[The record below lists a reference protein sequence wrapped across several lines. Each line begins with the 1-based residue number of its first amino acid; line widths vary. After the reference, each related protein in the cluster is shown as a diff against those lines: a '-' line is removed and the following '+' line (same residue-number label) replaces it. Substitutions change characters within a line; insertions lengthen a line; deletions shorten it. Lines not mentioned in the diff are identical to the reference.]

1 MLNYI
6 LCLCCYYPLDVNRG
20 DNFLM
25 VISYMMKCNFSFS
38 ARVALADHLPVW
50 DIVEEVNSLLA
61 DHTSIVLTAPPG
73 AGKSTLL
80 PLTVLDAVDK
90 GRVLLVEPRRIAAIQ
105 IAERMSDMIGEETGN
120 TVGYRV
126 RFDSKVSASTRI
138 EVITE
143 GILLRML
150 VDDPTLEGISV
161 VMFDEFHERSLASDT
176 ALALVREAQQIIR
189 PDLRV
194 VIMSATIDTDYI
206 CSSLN
211 APLVESRGR
220 MYDVEI
226 IHTDETDVYECASH
240 VASVVMKAHREHE
253 GDILA
258 FLPGQAEIMR
268 CQEILGDSLGST
280 NVLPLYGMLSP
291 QQQRRAIMP
300 SREGERKV
308 VLATSIAE
316 TSLTIEGVRVV
327 VDSGFCRRMVFDPRN
342 GLSHL
347 DTVRISMDMA
357 RQRTGRAG
365 RVGEGICYRLWTLA
379 TEHRMD
385 DCRNPEIVEAD
396 LSSVLLDI
404 SAWGADD
411 IMSLPWLTPP
421 PQSNVAQARQLLEM
435 LGAIDIN
442 GDSKGDTK
450 GKITPHGKQLAS
462 LPCHPRIAQMLL
474 CAETDTLKALA
485 ADIAAILEE
494 KDILNTDTD
503 ADINTR
509 IALLRDAR
517 RTRRLGRWGRIIN
530 IAEQYRRLVRVA
542 EDNHIPTPYDTG
554 RLIASAYPERIALST
569 DDGKYKLASGNIVTI
584 DSGDDLI
591 ACPLLAVA
599 SLGTR
604 IYLASPLSKDSLVDI
619 ARWTD
624 NVFWDSK
631 QGRVVARREQRIG
644 AIILDTRPIDDD
656 VRDRITDA
664 ICLAAKKDGLS
675 MFSFSDSVQA
685 LQRRIAAVSSW
696 HPELS
701 LPDVSTDA
709 VLSSVVEWLPLYI
722 GKATTAAELRKI
734 NMEEVIWGMLT
745 YEQQNTIDTLAPTH
759 IQVPTGSRIRVDYRQ
774 GAEAPVLSVRLQ
786 ECFGLTSTPCVD
798 GGKRP
803 VLMELLSPG
812 FKPVQLTQDLANF
825 WQSTYF
831 EVRKELRRRYP
842 KHHWPDNP
850 LEAQAVRGVKRR

>member
-1 MLNYI
+1 MSDKI
-6 LCLCCYYPLDVNRG
+6 IPKIRKGVSAD
-20 DNFLM
+20 
-25 VISYMMKCNFSFS
+25 ISHVD
-38 ARVALADHLPVW
+38 RLPAW
-50 DIVEEVNSLLA
+50 DIVEEVNGLLTN
-61 DHTSIVLTAPPG
+61 HPSIVLTAPPG

-80 PLTVLDAVDK
+80 PLTVLDAVDE
-90 GRVLLVEPRRIAAIQ
+90 GRVLVVEPRRIAAIQ
-105 IAERMSDMIGEETGN
+105 IAERMSAMIGEGVGN

-126 RFDSKVSASTRI
+126 RFDTKVSSATRI

-150 VDDPTLEGISV
+150 VDDPTLEGVSV

-176 ALALVREAQQIIR
+176 ALALVREAQGIIR
-189 PDLRV
+189 SDLHI

-220 MYDVEI
+220 MYDVEV
-226 IHTDETDVYECASH
+226 IHAEEADVYDCASQ
-240 VASVVMKAHREHE
+240 VASVIMKAHREHE

-258 FLPGQAEIMR
+258 FLPGQAEIMK
-268 CQEILGDSLGST
+268 CMEILGDSLGST
-280 NVLPLYGMLSP
+280 SVLPLYGMLSP

-365 RVGEGICYRLWTLA
+365 RVGEGICYRLWSLA

-385 DCRNPEIVEAD
+385 DCRKPEIVEAD

-411 IMSLPWLTPP
+411 IMSLPWLTLP
-421 PQSNVAQARQLLEM
+421 PQSNVAQAHKLLEM
-435 LGAIDIN
+435 LDAIDE
-442 GDSKGDTK
+442 KGR
-450 GKITPHGKQLAS
+450 ITAHGKQLAS

-474 CAETDTLKALA
+474 KSETDAHKALA

-494 KDILNTDTD
+494 RDILNSDTD

-509 IALLRDAR
+509 IAMLRDNR
-517 RTRRLGRWGRIIN
+517 RSKRYGRWARIIN
-530 IAEQYRRLVRVA
+530 IAEQYRRLVRVT
-542 EDNHIPTPYDTG
+542 EDNDIPSPYDSG
-554 RLIASAYPERIALST
+554 MLIASAYPERIAVST
-569 DDGKYKLASGNIVTI
+569 DEGHYKLASGNVVAI
-584 DSGDDLI
+584 DNGDDLI

-604 IYLASPLSKDSLVDI
+604 IFLASPLSKDSLADI

-624 NVFWDSK
+624 NVFWDSR
-631 QGRVVARREQRIG
+631 QGRIVARREQRIG
-644 AIILDTRPIDDD
+644 SIILDSRPIDDD
-656 VRDRITDA
+656 VRSRMNEA
-664 ICLAAKKDGLS
+664 ICLAARKEGLS
-675 MFSFSDSVQA
+675 MFDFSDGVQA

-701 LPDVSTDA
+701 LPDVSTE
-709 VLSSVVEWLPLYI
+709 SVIANVAEWLPLYI
-722 GKATTAAELRKI
+722 GKASTITELRKI

-745 YEQQNTIDTLAPTH
+745 YEHQVSVDKLAPTH

-798 GGKRP
+798 AGKRP

-842 KHHWPDNP
+842 KHYWPDNP
-850 LEAQAVRGVKRR
+850 LEAEAVRGVRRHI

>member
-1 MLNYI
+1 MSDKI
-6 LCLCCYYPLDVNRG
+6 IHKIRKGVSAD
-20 DNFLM
+20 
-25 VISYMMKCNFSFS
+25 ISHVD
-38 ARVALADHLPVW
+38 RLPAW
-50 DIVEEVNSLLA
+50 DIVEEVNGLLTN
-61 DHTSIVLTAPPG
+61 HPSIVLTAPPG

-80 PLTVLDAVDK
+80 PLTVLDAVDE
-90 GRVLLVEPRRIAAIQ
+90 GRVLVVEPRRIAAIQ
-105 IAERMSDMIGEETGN
+105 IAERMSAMIGEGVGN

-126 RFDSKVSASTRI
+126 RFDTKVSSATRI

-150 VDDPTLEGISV
+150 VDDPTLEGVSV

-176 ALALVREAQQIIR
+176 ALALVREAQGIIR
-189 PDLRV
+189 SDLHI

-220 MYDVEI
+220 MYDVEV
-226 IHTDETDVYECASH
+226 IHAEEADVYDCASQ
-240 VASVVMKAHREHE
+240 VASVIMKAHREHE

-258 FLPGQAEIMR
+258 FLPGQAEIMK
-268 CQEILGDSLGST
+268 CMEILGDSLGST
-280 NVLPLYGMLSP
+280 SVLPLYGMLSP

-365 RVGEGICYRLWTLA
+365 RVGEGICYRLWSLA

-385 DCRNPEIVEAD
+385 DCRKPEIVEAD

-411 IMSLPWLTPP
+411 IMSLPWLTLP
-421 PQSNVAQARQLLEM
+421 PQSNVAQAHKLLEM
-435 LGAIDIN
+435 LDAIDE
-442 GDSKGDTK
+442 KGR
-450 GKITPHGKQLAS
+450 ITAHGKQLAS

-474 CAETDTLKALA
+474 KSETDAHKALA

-494 KDILNTDTD
+494 RDILNSDTD

-509 IALLRDAR
+509 IAMLRDNR
-517 RTRRLGRWGRIIN
+517 RSKRYGRWGRIIN
-530 IAEQYRRLVRVA
+530 IAEQYRRLVRVT
-542 EDNHIPTPYDTG
+542 EDNDIPSPYDSG
-554 RLIASAYPERIALST
+554 MLIASAYPERIAVST
-569 DDGKYKLASGNIVTI
+569 DEGHYKLASGNVVAI
-584 DSGDDLI
+584 DNGDDLI

-604 IYLASPLSKDSLVDI
+604 IFLASPLSKDSLADI

-624 NVFWDSK
+624 NVFWDSR
-631 QGRVVARREQRIG
+631 QGRIVARREQRIG
-644 AIILDTRPIDDD
+644 SIILDSRPIDDD
-656 VRDRITDA
+656 VRSRMNEA
-664 ICLAAKKDGLS
+664 ICLAARKEGLS
-675 MFSFSDSVQA
+675 MFDFSDGVQA

-701 LPDVSTDA
+701 LPDVSTE
-709 VLSSVVEWLPLYI
+709 SVIANVAEWLPLYI
-722 GKATTAAELRKI
+722 GKATTISELRKI
-734 NMEEVIWGMLT
+734 NIEEVIWGMLT
-745 YEQQNTIDTLAPTH
+745 YEQQVSVDKLAPTH

-798 GGKRP
+798 AGKRP

-812 FKPVQLTQDLANF
+812 FKPVQLTQNLANF

-842 KHHWPDNP
+842 KHYWPDNP
-850 LEAQAVRGVKRR
+850 LEAEAVRGVRRHI

>member
-1 MLNYI
+1 MI
-6 LCLCCYYPLDVNRG
+6 FMSDKIIPKIRKS
-20 DNFLM
+20 M
-25 VISYMMKCNFSFS
+25 
-38 ARVALADHLPVW
+38 ADGMSLVDRLPVW
-50 DIVEEVNSLLA
+50 NVVEEVNSLLA
-61 DHTSIVLTAPPG
+61 HHPSIVLTAPPG
-73 AGKSTLL
+73 AGKSTLS
-80 PLTVLDAVDK
+80 PLTVLDAIEE
-90 GRVLLVEPRRIAAIQ
+90 GRVIVVEPRRIATIQ
-105 IAERMSDMIGEETGN
+105 IAERMSAMIGEPVGN

-126 RFDSKVSASTRI
+126 RFDTKVSASTRI

-150 VDDPTLEGISV
+150 VEDPTLDGISV

-176 ALALVREAQQIIR
+176 ALALVREAQGIIR
-189 PDLRV
+189 PDLHL
-194 VIMSATIDTDYI
+194 VIMSATIDTDNI
-206 CSSLN
+206 CRSLN
-211 APLVESRGR
+211 APLVESQGR

-226 IHTDETDVYECASH
+226 LHGEEATVYDCASQ
-240 VASVVMKAHREHE
+240 VASAIMKAHREHE

-258 FLPGQAEIMR
+258 FLPGQAEIMK
-268 CQEILGDSLGST
+268 CSEILGDSLGST
-280 NVLPLYGMLSP
+280 YIFPLYGMLTP

-300 SREGERKV
+300 SHEGERKL

-327 VDSGFCRRMVFDPRN
+327 VDSGFCRRMVFDPRS

-347 DTVRISMDMA
+347 DTVRISLDMA

-365 RVGEGICYRLWTLA
+365 RVGEGVCYRLWTLA

-385 DCRNPEIVEAD
+385 ECRKPEIVEAD

-404 SAWGADD
+404 SAWGAED

-421 PQSNVAQARQLLEM
+421 PQSNVAQARQLLLM
-435 LGAIDIN
+435 LDAIYDN
-442 GDSKGDTK
+442 GR
-450 GKITPHGKQLAS
+450 ITPHGKRLAS

-474 CAETDTLKALA
+474 SAETDSLKALA

-517 RTRRLGRWGRIIN
+517 RTRRNGRWGRIIN

-542 EDNHIPTPYDTG
+542 EDNDYPSPYDSG
-554 RLIASAYPERIALST
+554 RLIASAYPERIAVSN
-569 DDGKYKLASGNIVTI
+569 DDGKYKLANGNTVTL

-604 IYLASPLSKDSLVDI
+604 IFLASPLSKDSLTGI

-631 QGRVVARREQRIG
+631 QGRVVARRELRIG
-644 AIILDTRPIDDD
+644 AVILDARPIDND
-656 VRDRITDA
+656 VRERITDA
-664 ICLAAKKDGLS
+664 ICLAARKDGFS

-685 LQRRIAAVSSW
+685 LQRRIAAVSVW

-701 LPDVSTDA
+701 LPDVSTEA
-709 VLSSVVEWLPLYI
+709 VLSSVSQWLPLYI
-722 GKATTAAELRKI
+722 GKATTSAELRKI
-734 NMEEVIWGMLT
+734 NMEDVIWGMLT
-745 YEQQNTIDTLAPTH
+745 YEQQMSVDTLAPTH

-798 GGKRP
+798 GGKCP

>member
-1 MLNYI
+1 MCDGRSLV
-6 LCLCCYYPLDVNRG
+6 DR
-20 DNFLM
+20 
-25 VISYMMKCNFSFS
+25 
-38 ARVALADHLPVW
+38 LPVW
-50 DIVEEVNSLLA
+50 NVVEEVNGLLA
-61 DHTSIVLTAPPG
+61 DHPSIVLTAPPG

-80 PLTVLDAVDK
+80 PLTVLDAVEE
-90 GRVLLVEPRRIAAIQ
+90 GRVVVVEPRRIAAIQ
-105 IAERMSDMIGEETGN
+105 IAERMSAMIGETVGN

-126 RFDSKVSASTRI
+126 RFDTKVSASTRV

-150 VDDPTLEGISV
+150 VDDPTLDGISV

-176 ALALVREAQQIIR
+176 ALALVREAQGIIR
-189 PDLRV
+189 SDLRM

-206 CSSLN
+206 CRSLN
-211 APLVESRGR
+211 VPLVESQGR

-226 IHTDETDVYECASH
+226 QHGEEATVYDCASQM
-240 VASVVMKAHREHE
+240 ASAIMKAHREHK

-258 FLPGQAEIMR
+258 FLPGQAEIMK
-268 CQEILGDSLGST
+268 CSEILGDSLGST
-280 NVLPLYGMLSP
+280 SIFPLYGMLTP

-300 SREGERKV
+300 SHEGERKL

-327 VDSGFCRRMVFDPRN
+327 VDSGFCRRMVFDPRS

-365 RVGEGICYRLWTLA
+365 RVGEGICYRLWSLA

-385 DCRNPEIVEAD
+385 DCRKPEIVEAD
-396 LSSVLLDI
+396 LSSVILDI
-404 SAWGADD
+404 SAWGAED

-421 PQSNVAQARQLLEM
+421 PQSNVAQARQLLLM
-435 LGAIDIN
+435 LGAIDDN
-442 GDSKGDTK
+442 GR
-450 GKITPHGKQLAS
+450 ITAHGKRLAS

-474 CAETDTLKALA
+474 TAETDSLKALA

-517 RTRRLGRWGRIIN
+517 RTRHHGRWGRIVN

-542 EDNHIPTPYDTG
+542 EDNDIPSPYDTG
-554 RLIASAYPERIALST
+554 RLIASAYPERIAVS
-569 DDGKYKLASGNIVTI
+569 DDNGKYKLANGNIVTL

-604 IYLASPLSKDSLVDI
+604 IFLASPLSKDDLKGI

-624 NVFWDSK
+624 NVFWDGK
-631 QGRVVARREQRIG
+631 QGRVVARRELRIG
-644 AIILDTRPIDDD
+644 AVILDTRPLDND
-656 VRDRITDA
+656 VRERITDA
-664 ICLAAKKDGLS
+664 ICLAARKDGLS

-701 LPDVSTDA
+701 LPDVSTEA
-709 VLSSVVEWLPLYI
+709 VLSSVSEWLPLYI
-722 GKATTAAELRKI
+722 GKASTTAELRKI
-734 NMEEVIWGMLT
+734 NIEDVVWGMLT
-745 YEQQNTIDTLAPTH
+745 YEQQTTVDTLAPTH
-759 IQVPTGSRIRVDYRQ
+759 IVVPTGSRIRVDYRQ

-786 ECFGLTSTPCVD
+786 ECFGLTATPCVD

-850 LEAQAVRGVKRR
+850 LEAQAVRGAKRS

>member
-1 MLNYI
+1 MSDDGMSLV
-6 LCLCCYYPLDVNRG
+6 DR
-20 DNFLM
+20 
-25 VISYMMKCNFSFS
+25 
-38 ARVALADHLPVW
+38 LPVW
-50 DIVEEVNSLLA
+50 NVVDEVNGLLA
-61 DHTSIVLTAPPG
+61 QHPSIVLTAPPG

-80 PLTVLDAVDK
+80 PLTVLDAVDE
-90 GRVLLVEPRRIAAIQ
+90 GRVVVVEPRRIAAIQ
-105 IAERMSDMIGEETGN
+105 IAERMSAMIGETVGN

-126 RFDSKVSASTRI
+126 RFDTKVSASTRI

-150 VDDPTLEGISV
+150 VDDPTLDGISV

-176 ALALVREAQQIIR
+176 ALALVREAQGIIR
-189 PDLRV
+189 PDLHM

-206 CSSLN
+206 CRSLN
-211 APLVESRGR
+211 APLVESQGR

-226 IHTDETDVYECASH
+226 QHGEEATVYDCASQM
-240 VASVVMKAHREHE
+240 ASAIMKVHREQQ

-268 CQEILGDSLGST
+268 CREILGDSLGST
-280 NVLPLYGMLSP
+280 SVLLLYGMLTP

-300 SREGERKV
+300 SNEGERKL

-327 VDSGFCRRMVFDPRN
+327 VDSGFCRRMVFDPRS

-347 DTVRISMDMA
+347 DTVRISLDMA

-365 RVGEGICYRLWTLA
+365 RVGEGICYRLWSLA

-385 DCRNPEIVEAD
+385 DCRKPEIVEAD

-404 SAWGADD
+404 SAWGAED

-421 PQSNVAQARQLLEM
+421 PQSNVAQARQLLLM
-435 LGAIDIN
+435 LGAIDDN
-442 GDSKGDTK
+442 GR
-450 GKITPHGKQLAS
+450 ITAHGKSLAS

-474 CAETDTLKALA
+474 TAETDSLKALA

-494 KDILNTDTD
+494 RDILNTETD

-517 RTRRLGRWGRIIN
+517 RTRHHGRWGRIIN

-542 EDNHIPTPYDTG
+542 EDNDIPSPYDTG
-554 RLIASAYPERIALST
+554 RLIASAYPERIAVS
-569 DDGKYKLASGNIVTI
+569 DDNGKYKLANGNIVSL
-584 DSGDDLI
+584 DSADDLI

-604 IYLASPLSKDSLVDI
+604 IFLASPLSKDELKGI

-631 QGRVVARREQRIG
+631 QGRVVARRELRIG
-644 AIILDTRPIDDD
+644 AVILDSRPIDND
-656 VRDRITDA
+656 VRERITDA
-664 ICLAAKKDGLS
+664 ICLATRKDGLS
-675 MFSFSDSVQA
+675 MFSFSDDVKA

-701 LPDVSTDA
+701 LPDVSTEA
-709 VLSSVVEWLPLYI
+709 VLSSVSEWLPLYI
-722 GKATTAAELRKI
+722 GKASTVSELRKI
-734 NMEEVIWGMLT
+734 NMQDVIWGMLT
-745 YEQQNTIDTLAPTH
+745 YEQQTTVDTLAPTH
-759 IQVPTGSRIRVDYRQ
+759 IVVPTGSRIRVDYRQ

-786 ECFGLTSTPCVD
+786 ECFGLTATPCVD
-798 GGKRP
+798 GSKRP

-850 LEAQAVRGVKRR
+850 LEAQAVRGVKR

>member
-1 MLNYI
+1 MSDDGMSLV
-6 LCLCCYYPLDVNRG
+6 DR
-20 DNFLM
+20 
-25 VISYMMKCNFSFS
+25 
-38 ARVALADHLPVW
+38 LPVW
-50 DIVEEVNSLLA
+50 NVVDEVNGLLA
-61 DHTSIVLTAPPG
+61 QHPSIVLTALPG

-80 PLTVLDAVDK
+80 PLTVLDAVDE
-90 GRVLLVEPRRIAAIQ
+90 GRVVVVEPRRIAAIQ
-105 IAERMSDMIGEETGN
+105 IAERMSAMIGETVGN

-126 RFDSKVSASTRI
+126 RFDTKVSASTRV

-150 VDDPTLEGISV
+150 VDDPTLDGISV

-176 ALALVREAQQIIR
+176 ALALVREAQGIIR
-189 PDLRV
+189 PDLHM

-206 CSSLN
+206 CRSLN
-211 APLVESRGR
+211 APLVESQGR

-226 IHTDETDVYECASH
+226 QHGEEATVYDCASQM
-240 VASVVMKAHREHE
+240 ASAIMKAHREQQ

-268 CQEILGDSLGST
+268 CREILGDSLGST
-280 NVLPLYGMLSP
+280 SVLPLYGMLTP

-300 SREGERKV
+300 SNEGERKL

-327 VDSGFCRRMVFDPRN
+327 VDSGFCRRMVFDPRS

-365 RVGEGICYRLWTLA
+365 RVGEGICYRLWSLA

-385 DCRNPEIVEAD
+385 DCRKPEIVEAD

-404 SAWGADD
+404 SAWGAED

-421 PQSNVAQARQLLEM
+421 PQSNVAQARQLLLM
-435 LGAIDIN
+435 LGAIDDN
-442 GDSKGDTK
+442 GM
-450 GKITPHGKQLAS
+450 ITAHGKRLAS

-474 CAETDTLKALA
+474 SAEADSLKALA

-517 RTRRLGRWGRIIN
+517 RTRRNGRWGRIIN

-542 EDNHIPTPYDTG
+542 EDNDYPSPYDSG
-554 RLIASAYPERIALST
+554 RLIASAYPERIAVSN
-569 DDGKYKLASGNIVTI
+569 DDGKYKLANGNTVTL

-604 IYLASPLSKDSLVDI
+604 IFLASPLSKDSLTGI

-631 QGRVVARREQRIG
+631 QGRVVARRELRIG
-644 AIILDTRPIDDD
+644 AVILDARPIDND
-656 VRDRITDA
+656 VRERITDA
-664 ICLAAKKDGLS
+664 ICLAARKDGLS

-685 LQRRIAAVSSW
+685 LQRRIAAVSVW

-701 LPDVSTDA
+701 LPDVSTEA
-709 VLSSVVEWLPLYI
+709 VLSSVSQWLPLYI
-722 GKATTAAELRKI
+722 GKATTSAELRKI
-734 NMEEVIWGMLT
+734 NMEDVIWGMLT
-745 YEQQNTIDTLAPTH
+745 YEQQMSVDTLAPTH

>member
-1 MLNYI
+1 MSDKI
-6 LCLCCYYPLDVNRG
+6 IHKIRKGVSAD
-20 DNFLM
+20 
-25 VISYMMKCNFSFS
+25 ISHVD
-38 ARVALADHLPVW
+38 RLPAW
-50 DIVEEVNSLLA
+50 DIVEEVNGLLTN
-61 DHTSIVLTAPPG
+61 HPSIVLTAPPG

-80 PLTVLDAVDK
+80 PLTVLDAVDE
-90 GRVLLVEPRRIAAIQ
+90 GRVLVVEPRRIAAIQ
-105 IAERMSDMIGEETGN
+105 IAERMSAMIGEGVGN

-126 RFDSKVSASTRI
+126 RFDTKVSSATRI

-150 VDDPTLEGISV
+150 VDDPTLEGVSV

-176 ALALVREAQQIIR
+176 ALALVREAQGIIR
-189 PDLRV
+189 SDLHI

-220 MYDVEI
+220 MYDVEV
-226 IHTDETDVYECASH
+226 IHAEEADVYDCASQ
-240 VASVVMKAHREHE
+240 VASVIMKAHREHE

-258 FLPGQAEIMR
+258 FLPGQAEIMK
-268 CQEILGDSLGST
+268 CMEILGDSLGST
-280 NVLPLYGMLSP
+280 SVLPLYGMLSP

-327 VDSGFCRRMVFDPRN
+327 VDSGFCRRMVFYPRN

-365 RVGEGICYRLWTLA
+365 RVGEGICYRLWSLA

-385 DCRNPEIVEAD
+385 DCRKPEIVEAD

-411 IMSLPWLTPP
+411 IMSLPWLTLP
-421 PQSNVAQARQLLEM
+421 PQSNVAQAHKLLEM
-435 LGAIDIN
+435 LDAIDE
-442 GDSKGDTK
+442 KGR
-450 GKITPHGKQLAS
+450 ITAHGKQLAS

-474 CAETDTLKALA
+474 KSETDAHKALA

-494 KDILNTDTD
+494 RDILNSDTD

-509 IALLRDAR
+509 IAMLRDNR
-517 RTRRLGRWGRIIN
+517 RSKRYGRWGRIIN
-530 IAEQYRRLVRVA
+530 IAEQYRRLVRVT
-542 EDNHIPTPYDTG
+542 EDNDIPSPYDSG
-554 RLIASAYPERIALST
+554 MLIASAYPERIAVST
-569 DDGKYKLASGNIVTI
+569 DEGHYKLASGNVVAI
-584 DSGDDLI
+584 DNGDDLI

-604 IYLASPLSKDSLVDI
+604 IFLASPLSKDSLADI

-624 NVFWDSK
+624 NVFWDSR
-631 QGRVVARREQRIG
+631 QGRIVARREQRIG
-644 AIILDTRPIDDD
+644 SIILDSRPIDDD
-656 VRDRITDA
+656 VRSRMNEA
-664 ICLAAKKDGLS
+664 ICLAARKEGLS
-675 MFSFSDSVQA
+675 MFDFSDGVQA

-701 LPDVSTDA
+701 LPDVSTE
-709 VLSSVVEWLPLYI
+709 SVIANVAEWLPLYI
-722 GKATTAAELRKI
+722 GKATTISELRKI
-734 NMEEVIWGMLT
+734 NIEEVIWGMLT
-745 YEQQNTIDTLAPTH
+745 YEQQVSVDKLAPTH

-798 GGKRP
+798 AGKRP

-812 FKPVQLTQDLANF
+812 FKPVQLTQNLANF

-842 KHHWPDNP
+842 KHYWPDNP
-850 LEAQAVRGVKRR
+850 LEAEAVRGVRRHI